1 VVSRPHLALVPA
13 NGLGGRLRAP
23 SVRVLA
29 IVAIVVA
36 VVVLGYAVARFTS
49 LFALEGIEIEGGT
62 RAARADVREAG
73 EPFLGASLVS
83 LDQDELRQE
92 LLALPT
98 VRSVRIDRAFPHTLR
113 VSVVP
118 ERPLAVI
125 RSGSEAWLVSERHRV
140 IRSVKPESVGR
151 PVVWTLPGTA
161 LEPGRI
167 VQGENT
173 GLALEAL
180 RRLPDKFPV
189 KVDSARASGGEITL
203 ILAGGA
209 ELRLGRADAVALKL
223 AVAARVL
230 RTLSASERAGI
241 TYLDVSVPERAVTG

>member
-1 VVSRPHLALVPA
+1 
-13 NGLGGRLRAP
+13 
-23 SVRVLA
+23 
-29 IVAIVVA
+29 VAIVVG

-49 LFALEGIEIEGGT
+49 LFALEQIDIEGGT

-73 EPFLGASLVS
+73 KPFLGVSLVS

-125 RSGSEAWLVSERHRV
+125 RSGPEAWLVSERHRV
-140 IRSVKPESVGR
+140 IRAVKPDSVGR
-151 PVVWTLPGTA
+151 PAVWTVPGTV

-167 VQGENT
+167 VQGEDT

-180 RRLPDKFPV
+180 RRLPDNFPV
-189 KVDSARASGGEITL
+189 RVDSARASAGELTL
-203 ILAGGA
+203 LLTGGA
-209 ELRLGRADAVALKL
+209 ELRLGRAEAVALKL

-230 RTLSASERAGI
+230 RTLSAAEREGI
-241 TYLDVSVPERAVTG
+241 TYLDVSVPERAVAG

>member
-1 VVSRPHLALVPA
+1 VPA
-13 NGLGGRLRAP
+13 NGLRGRLRAP
-23 SVRVLA
+23 SVRILA

-36 VVVLGYAVARFTS
+36 VVLSGYAIARFTS
-49 LFALEGIEIEGGT
+49 LFALEEIDIEGGT
-62 RAARADVREAG
+62 RAARADVREVG
-73 EPFLGASLVS
+73 KLFLGASLVS
-83 LDQDELRQE
+83 LDQDALRRE

-118 ERPLAVI
+118 ERPLAVV
-125 RSGSEAWLVSERHRV
+125 RSGAEAWLVSERHRV
-140 IRSVKPESVGR
+140 IRTVKPDAGAR
-151 PVVWTLPGTA
+151 PVVWTMPGTA

-167 VQGENT
+167 VQGEDT

-180 RRLPDKFPV
+180 RRLPDTFPV
-189 KVDSARASGGEITL
+189 RVESARAAGGELTL
-203 ILAGGA
+203 VLEGGA

-230 RTLSASERAGI
+230 RTLSASERAAI
-241 TYLDVSVPERAVTG
+241 TYLDVSVPERAVAG